1 MRKWIVLTV
10 TIVAMFVVAG
20 CGYQEGIRQPD
31 RQSYIWFSG
40 ETKEAMAII
49 DDNEPFKV
57 EQTSSVDSET
67 GERVSK
73 QGRTLYQ
80 VKPGKHEIVVKK
92 DGQVVVHRDLM
103 IGAGATKEVRVP

>member
-1 MRKWIVLTV
+1 MKNLVILT
-10 TIVAMFVVAG
+10 AVVAAVFVLVG

-40 ETKEAMAII
+40 ETKDAVAII

-57 EQTSSVDSET
+57 KHPSSFDSET
-67 GERVSK
+67 WEKES
-73 QGRTLYQ
+73 GRTLYQ

-92 DGQVVVHRDLM
+92 DGQIVVRRYLI
-103 IGAGATKEVRVP
+103 IGAGATKEVQIP

>member
-1 MRKWIVLTV
+1 MRKWVVLTV
-10 TIVAMFVVAG
+10 AVVAVFVLAG

-40 ETKEAMAII
+40 ETKEAVAII

-57 EQTSSVDSET
+57 EQTSYVDSET
-67 GERVSK
+67 GEGVSK

-103 IGAGATKEVRVP
+103 IGAGATKEVHVP

>member
-1 MRKWIVLTV
+1 MRKWVVLTMAV
-10 TIVAMFVVAG
+10 VAVFVLAG

-40 ETKEAMAII
+40 ETKEAVAII
-49 DDNEPFKV
+49 DDNEPFQV
-57 EQTSSVDSET
+57 EQTSYVDSKT
-67 GERVSK
+67 GEGVSK

-103 IGAGATKEVRVP
+103 IGAGATKEVHVP